1 VSSTNHSEDVPTAEL
16 LPFYP
21 AQGTCVR
28 TFTKHTSHVTCL
40 AFNPKSNVLA
50 TGSWDERV
58 ILWDIKQGS
67 VLRELP
73 AHSDPLTA
81 VGFNVDGTM
90 LVSSSFD
97 GLM

>member
-1 VSSTNHSEDVPTAEL
+1 
-16 LPFYP
+16 
-21 AQGTCVR
+21 VR